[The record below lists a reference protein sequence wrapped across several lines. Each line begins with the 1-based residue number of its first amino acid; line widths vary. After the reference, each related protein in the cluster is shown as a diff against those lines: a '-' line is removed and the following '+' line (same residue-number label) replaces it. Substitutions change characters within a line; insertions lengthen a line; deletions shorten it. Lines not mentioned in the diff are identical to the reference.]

1 MEDQPARAS
10 PRHDRS
16 LFRDDRAPT
25 SPIPHDVVQIEQ
37 TLARI
42 SYLLNRAKQ
51 HDHIARE
58 AGVRVDRAAVALLR
72 ALDGSAPQR
81 LVDLAV
87 RLAVE
92 GPHITRQ
99 VNRLEIAGYVKR
111 VPDPHD
117 GRAQLVSLTAS
128 GQEAVDRIVE
138 VIRGMVWRALEQ
150 WSPRDRK
157 QLATLF
163 ARMVNDF
170 LSDPASGHGEP
181 SLAQT

>member
-1 MEDQPARAS
+1 VS
-10 PRHDRS
+10 
-16 LFRDDRAPT
+16 RDDRTST
-25 SPIPHDVVQIEQ
+25 SPIPPDVVQIEQ

-58 AGVRVDRAAVALLR
+58 AGVRVDRAAVPILR
-72 ALDGSAPQR
+72 ALADAAPQR
-81 LVDLAV
+81 PVDLAV

-99 VNRLEIAGYVKR
+99 VNRLEVAGYVKR
-111 VPDPHD
+111 VPDPND

-128 GQEAVDRIVE
+128 GEDAVGHIVD
-138 VIRGMVWRALEQ
+138 VIRGSVWRALEQ
-150 WSPRDRK
+150 WSPRERN

-163 ARMVNDF
+163 ARMVDDF
-170 LSDPASGHGEP
+170 LNDAAQNGRGEP
-181 SLAQT
+181 TDPGSTWATD